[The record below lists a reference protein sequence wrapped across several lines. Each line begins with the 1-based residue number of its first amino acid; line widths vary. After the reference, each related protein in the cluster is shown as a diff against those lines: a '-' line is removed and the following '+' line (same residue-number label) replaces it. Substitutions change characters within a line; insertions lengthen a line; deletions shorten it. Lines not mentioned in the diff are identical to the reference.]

1 MRLLMKTVKGK
12 RYMTADG
19 RQGTVIDPRTGRRV
33 LGSVPENHA
42 VLKADDDT
50 IFTADRQSLS
60 LMLPQLRGG

>member
-1 MRLLMKTVKGK
+1 MKTVKGK
-12 RYMTADG
+12 RYMTKEG
-19 RQGTVIDPRTGRRV
+19 RQGVAIDPRTGRRV

-60 LMLPQLRGG
+60 LMLPELRG